1 MRKVMLVLFEVL
13 VVFSLTAV
21 TTAAPAKV
29 RLRLAWWGNPAR
41 DARTLKAVEMYM
53 AKNPN
58 VTIETETTGWGG
70 YWDKIATQA
79 AANNLP
85 DIMQHDYAYIAQYA
99 QKDLLLVLTPYVNSK
114 QIDLEKVDENFISG
128 GRVDGKLYGINLG
141 TNAWCIIYDPA
152 VLKKAGVSAPKPSW
166 TWADFEKIATQVYQ
180 KTGVKT
186 IPFSV
191 TDPKV
196 MFDNMLRQTGAAF
209 FEPKTGASL
218 GFTDEKLL
226 IEFYDI
232 QLRLLKAGVLI
243 RPDTAFVTKTTLENE
258 FAKGQ
263 SWLDFVWSN
272 QVVAFAEAAKRP
284 IGIAV
289 CPKIAGSKRPGTCFK
304 PSMFFSIAKS
314 SAHKEEAVKFI
325 NYFTNDI
332 EVNKVLLAERGIP
345 IAPAVRNALKKLV
358 DPVNKQVFEYIEL
371 VGKNNASPI
380 DPADPPGAGEVL
392 KVFRTIDQEVLYGAV
407 SAKDGAAKFIKQAN
421 EILAR
426 NKAQ

>member
-1 MRKVMLVLFEVL
+1 MRKIILVLLTVM

-29 RLRLAWWGNPAR
+29 TLRLAWWGNPTR

-70 YWDKIATQA
+70 YWDKLATQA

-85 DIMQHDYAYIAQYA
+85 DIMQHDYAYISQYA
-99 QKDLLLVLTPYVNSK
+99 KKDLLLDLTPYVTSNRINLK
-114 QIDLEKVDENFISG
+114 KVDENFISG

-141 TNAWCIIYDPA
+141 TNALSVIYDPA
-152 VLKKAGVSAPKPSW
+152 ILKKAGVSAPKASW
-166 TWADFEKIATQVYQ
+166 TWADFEKIAAQVYK
-180 KTGVKT
+180 KTGVRT
-186 IPFSV
+186 MPLSNV
-191 TDPKV
+191 DPKV
-196 MFDNMLRQTGAAF
+196 VFDNMLRQTGASF

-226 IEFYDI
+226 IEFFEI
-232 QLRLLKAGVLI
+232 QLRLLKAGVLVK
-243 RPDTAFVTKTTLENE
+243 PDTAFVTKTIPENE

-263 SWLDFVWSN
+263 SWNDFVWSN

-284 IGIAV
+284 IGIAL
-289 CPKIAGSKRPGTCFK
+289 CPKIADSKRPGTFLK
-304 PSMFFSIAKS
+304 PSMFFSVAKS
-314 SAHKEEAVKFI
+314 SANKDEAAKFVD
-325 NYFTNDI
+325 YFINDI

-345 IAPAVRNALKKLV
+345 IVPSVRNALKKLV
-358 DPVNKQVFEYIEL
+358 DPVNRQVFEFIEL
-371 VGKNNASPI
+371 VGDNNASPI

-392 KVFRTIDQEVLYGAV
+392 NVFKTIDQEVLYGAI
-407 SAKDGAAKFIKQAN
+407 SAKDAAAKFMKQAN
-421 EILAR
+421 EILAK
-426 NKAQ
+426 NK